1 MVEEKA
7 TSTTTSSRK
16 KKDIYWFLAA
26 IGIVLLLNILLA
38 NTYFRLDLTEDKR
51 YSIAPVTKQLLSN
64 LKDDITVD
72 VYLDGDFPAR
82 FKRLQ
87 NSVRETLEE
96 FRVYS
101 DDRVQFNFIDP
112 SSNTDPERRSKY
124 YQQLAAKGLQPTNLV
139 SAEGDKTVEK
149 LIFPGGI
156 VSCKG
161 KEVPVT
167 FLKGNQAAPPDEQL
181 NQSIEGLEFELASA
195 IRQLTQT
202 QRKRIGFI
210 EGHGE
215 LSMLETAD
223 IITTL
228 QKNYDVFR
236 VDLTKVPDLKAL
248 DAIVIAKPLLKYS
261 EAEKFK
267 LDQFIVGGGKA
278 LFFIDPVNIALDS
291 IRTEGTVAL
300 PLDVNLQ
307 DLLFTYGVRLN
318 GNLVQDINAGQIP
331 MIVGMLG
338 NQPQTQLMNWRYFP
352 IINGF
357 NQHPITRNLD
367 ALYGKFVS
375 NIDSVRARNIK
386 KTPLI
391 ATSPYSRVVQMPA
404 SINLNEAR
412 VPPKPEEFNAGPQV
426 LGYLLEGTFRSVF
439 TNRPLPPGIT
449 NVKLQEQGKPTR
461 LVVVADG
468 DLIRNEV
475 NPKTNQPY
483 RLGFDRYTG
492 ATYANKDFAV
502 NAVAYLLDE
511 TNLVSLRSKEI
522 VLRPLDRVKAKEEKQ
537 KWQLINLVLPLVLL
551 VGFGVV
557 RYYLRKRK
565 YARY

>member
-1 MVEEKA
+1 MVEEK
-7 TSTTTSSRK
+7 TTSASTSRK
-16 KKDIYWFLAA
+16 KKDIYLF
-26 IGIVLLLNILLA
+26 IGAVGILLLLNILLA
-38 NTYFRLDLTEDKR
+38 NVYFRVDLTEDKR
-51 YSIAPVTKQLLSN
+51 YSIAPVTKQLLAN
-64 LKDDITVD
+64 LKEDITVD
-72 VYLDGDFPAR
+72 VYLAGDFPAR

-101 DDRVQFNFIDP
+101 DDRVQFNFINP
-112 SSNTDPERRSKY
+112 SSNTNPEKRNNY
-124 YQQLAAKGLQPTNLV
+124 YQQLIAKGLQPTNLV
-139 SAEGDKTVEK
+139 STEGDKTVEK
-149 LIFPGGI
+149 IIFPGGI
-156 VSCKG
+156 VSSKG
-161 KEVPVT
+161 KEVPVI

-215 LSMLETAD
+215 LGMLEAAD
-223 IITTL
+223 FITTL
-228 QKNYDVFR
+228 QKTYDVFW
-236 VDLTKVPDLKAL
+236 VDLTKVKDLKAL
-248 DAIVIAKPLLKYS
+248 DAVVVAKPLLKYS

-267 LDQFIVGGGKA
+267 LDQFIVGGGRA
-278 LFFIDPVNIALDS
+278 LFFIDPVNISLDS

-300 PLDVNLQ
+300 PLELNLQ
-307 DLLFTYGVRLN
+307 DLLFNYGVRLN

-331 MIVGMLG
+331 MVVGMLG
-338 NQPQTQLMNWRYFP
+338 NQPQTQLMNWRYYP

-357 NQHPITRNLD
+357 NKHTITRNLD
-367 ALYGKFVS
+367 ALYSKFVS
-375 NIDSVRARNIK
+375 NIDSVRAKNIK

-412 VPPKPEEFNAGPQV
+412 VPPKPEEFTAGPQV
-426 LGYLLEGTFRSVF
+426 LGYLLEGQFRSVF
-439 TNRPLPPGIT
+439 ANRPLPAGIT
-449 NVKLQEQGKPTR
+449 NVNIQSEGKPSK

-475 NPKTNQPY
+475 NPKTKQPF
-483 RLGFDRYTG
+483 RLGFDRYSG
-492 ATYANKDFAV
+492 ATYANKDFAT
-502 NAVAYLLDE
+502 NAVDYLLDE
-511 TNLVSLRSKEI
+511 TNLVSLRAKEI

-537 KWQLINLVLPLVLL
+537 KWQLINLVLPLILL
-551 VGFGVV
+551 VSFGIG

-565 YARY
+565 YAGS

>member
-1 MVEEKA
+1 MVEENKPN
-7 TSTTTSSRK
+7 TTVRK
-16 KKDIYWFLAA
+16 NKDIIKFAVAA
-26 IGIVLLLNILLA
+26 GIILLLNVLLA
-38 NTYFRLDLTEDKR
+38 NQYFRIDLTEDKR
-51 YSIAPVTKQLLSN
+51 YTIAPVTKHLLAN

-72 VYLDGDFPAR
+72 VYLAGDFPAR

-87 NSVRETLEE
+87 SSVRETLEE

-112 SSNTDPERRSKY
+112 SSNTDPEKRNVY
-124 YQQLAAKGLQPTNLV
+124 YQQLVAKGLQPTNLV
-139 SAEGDKTVEK
+139 SAEGDKKVEK

-156 VSCKG
+156 VSSKG
-161 KEVPVT
+161 KEVPVL
-167 FLKGNQAAPPDEQL
+167 FLKGNQAASPDEQL

-202 QRKRIGFI
+202 QRKRIGYI

-223 IITTL
+223 FITTL
-228 QKNYDVFR
+228 QKNYNVFR
-236 VDLTKVPDLKAL
+236 VDLRKVPDLKAL
-248 DAIVIAKPLLKYS
+248 DAVIVAKPLLKYT

-278 LFFIDPVNIALDS
+278 LFLIDPVNISLDS

-300 PLDVNLQ
+300 PLDLNLQ

-318 GNLVQDINAGQIP
+318 GNLVEDLNAGQIP
-331 MIVGMLG
+331 MVVGMLG
-338 NQPQTQLMNWRYFP
+338 NQPQTQLMNWRFYP

-357 NQHPITRNLD
+357 NKHPITRNLD

-375 NIDSVRARNIK
+375 NIDSVKARNIR

-391 ATSPYSRVVQMPA
+391 ATSPYSRVLQAPV
-404 SINLNEAR
+404 NVTLNEAR
-412 VPPKPEEFNAGPQV
+412 VPVDPKQYTAGPQV
-426 LGYLLEGTFRSVF
+426 LGYLLEGQFKSVF
-439 TNRPLPPGIT
+439 TNRPLPVGIT
-449 NVKLQEQGKPTR
+449 NVGLKNQGKPSR
-461 LVVVADG
+461 VVVVADG

-483 RLGFDRYTG
+483 RLGFDRFTG
-492 ATYANKDFAV
+492 ATYANKDFAT
-502 NAVAYLLDE
+502 NAIDYLLDE
-511 TNLVSLRSKEI
+511 NNLISLRAKEI

-537 KWQLINLVLPLVLL
+537 KWQLINLVLPLVILISFGL
-551 VGFGVV
+551 VRF
-557 RYYLRKRK
+557 YLRKRK

>member
-1 MVEEKA
+1 MVEENKPN
-7 TSTTTSSRK
+7 TTARK
-16 KKDIYWFLAA
+16 NKDIIKFAVAA
-26 IGIVLLLNILLA
+26 GIILLLNVLLA
-38 NTYFRLDLTEDKR
+38 NQYFRIDLTEDKR
-51 YSIAPVTKQLLSN
+51 YTIAPVTKHLLAN

-72 VYLDGDFPAR
+72 VYLAGDFPAR

-87 NSVRETLEE
+87 SSVRETLEE

-112 SSNTDPERRSKY
+112 SSNSDPEKRKVY
-124 YQQLAAKGLQPTNLV
+124 YQQLVAKGLQPTNLV
-139 SAEGDKTVEK
+139 SAEGDKKVEK

-156 VSCKG
+156 VSSKG
-161 KEVPVT
+161 KEVPVL
-167 FLKGNQAAPPDEQL
+167 FLKGNQAASPDEQL

-202 QRKRIGFI
+202 QRKRIGYI

-223 IITTL
+223 FITTL
-228 QKNYDVFR
+228 QKNYNVFR
-236 VDLTKVPDLKAL
+236 VDLRKVPDLKAL
-248 DAIVIAKPLLKYS
+248 DAVIIAKPLLKYA

-278 LFFIDPVNIALDS
+278 LFFIDPVNISLDS

-300 PLDVNLQ
+300 PLDLNLQ

-318 GNLVQDINAGQIP
+318 GNLVEDLNAGQIP
-331 MIVGMLG
+331 MVVGMLG
-338 NQPQTQLMNWRYFP
+338 NQPQTQLMNWRFYP

-357 NQHPITRNLD
+357 NKHPITRNLD

-375 NIDSVRARNIK
+375 NIDSVKARNIR

-391 ATSPYSRVVQMPA
+391 ATSPYSRVLQAPV
-404 SINLNEAR
+404 NVTLNEAR
-412 VPPKPEEFNAGPQV
+412 VPVDPKQYNAGPQV
-426 LGYLLEGTFRSVF
+426 LGYLLEGQFKSVF
-439 TNRPLPPGIT
+439 TNRPLPVGIT
-449 NVKLQEQGKPTR
+449 NVGLKNQGKPSR
-461 LVVVADG
+461 VVVVADG

-483 RLGFDRYTG
+483 RLGFDRFTG
-492 ATYANKDFAV
+492 ATYANKDFAT
-502 NAVAYLLDE
+502 NAIDYLLDE
-511 TNLVSLRSKEI
+511 NNLISLRAKEI

-537 KWQLINLVLPLVLL
+537 KWQLINLVLPLVILISFGL
-551 VGFGVV
+551 VRF
-557 RYYLRKRK
+557 YLRKRK